1 MRIKFQALGLAG
13 VILSGCSAI
22 NPVYVTDR
30 QSYQYSQ
37 MDEAPP
43 IVEATTPDVYV
54 PPMDTGYSAQDS
66 AQASSEQTGTYYAN
80 SSDIDTSVID
90 HDNPVETPPV
100 DQALNDSTYQQTTS
114 IQLTGG
120 QDLLEKA
127 LESKKNDEIGSMI
140 MYLEEAAQQ
149 GNGQAYYLLAKYY
162 TKGDLVPKNTDLAD
176 VYLNQADGL
185 GYAEATRVLA
195 WKNLL
200 GHQTDADYAEGK
212 QMMERA
218 AQTSTRAKRDL
229 GMLYGNFYK
238 PNFNDT
244 SMAQMY
250 LQQAFGE
257 GDAESAYYL
266 HKVLRESR
274 SDDIMSEN
282 ALDYA
287 AQAGQPKALLE
298 IGKAKLSAGEKSGA
312 KDALLRA
319 AETGDAEAMYFYA
332 NAVSIGKLP
341 STDKDREAY
350 LWFKLAADAKYPGAQ
365 DEMKALDGIR
375 KQDEKHNAGALKAKI
390 EEQRSALK
398 IWNPNKE
405 S

>member
-1 MRIKFQALGLAG
+1 MRIKFQALGLAA
-13 VILSGCSAI
+13 VILSGCSAY

-37 MDEAPP
+37 INEGPP
-43 IVEATTPDVYV
+43 IVEASSPDVYV
-54 PPMDTGYSAQDS
+54 PPVDASYNPQDP
-66 AQASSEQTGTYYAN
+66 ALASTEQTGTYYAS
-80 SSDIDTSVID
+80 SSDIDTSAVD
-90 HDNPVETPPV
+90 HDNPIETAPTEQP
-100 DQALNDSTYQQTTS
+100 ANDSGYQQTPQT
-114 IQLTGG
+114 QLSGG
-120 QDLLEKA
+120 QDLLDKA
-127 LESKKNDEIGSMI
+127 IEAKKNQEVGSMI

-176 VYLNQADGL
+176 VYLNQADSL

-200 GHQTDADYAEGK
+200 GHQADANYADGK

-238 PNFNDT
+238 PNLND
-244 SMAQMY
+244 SGLAQLY

-257 GDAESAYYL
+257 GDAEAAYYL
-266 HKVLRESR
+266 HQILSKTRT
-274 SDDIMSEN
+274 DDIMSEN

-298 IGKAKLSAGEKSGA
+298 IGKAKLSTGDKAGA
-312 KDALLRA
+312 KDSLLRA
-319 AETGDAEAMYFYA
+319 AQTGDAEAMYLYA
-332 NAVSIGKLP
+332 NAVSIGKIP
-341 STDKDREAY
+341 SSDKDRDAY
-350 LWFKLAADAKYPGAQ
+350 LWFKLAADANYPGAQ

-390 EEQRSALK
+390 EEQRSSLQ